1 MNLLAM
7 IKSKGYFILCVILAT
22 LLTASIV
29 TSKVDRDDLKLAN
42 EKLLEH
48 VQLNKKL
55 SEQNLELA
63 KEIRDKPVE
72 YITITKE
79 VERKV
84 CDGKVKQE
92 LINSLPRKEVI
103 NEKQDV
109 VDIDA
114 RLPDDLIKLLK

>member
-1 MNLLAM
+1 M
-7 IKSKGYFILCVILAT
+7 IKSKGYFILCIILAT
-22 LLTASIV
+22 LLTASVV
-29 TSKVDRDDLKLAN
+29 TSKVDRDDLKVSN
-42 EKLLEH
+42 QKLLEH

-84 CDGKVKQE
+84 CDGQVKQA
-92 LINSLPRKEVI
+92 LINSLPRKEVV